1 MNVWELPTSLE
12 IGGVGF
18 AIRSDFR
25 AVLDVLKAFN
35 DPDLEDDEKA
45 IVCLKILYED
55 FDKIPQEKYEEA
67 FQKAVE
73 FIDAGSTSDDSPK
86 PRLMGAGRA
95 YTHPCRKQGSRHRMP
110 CSTVSALVDFPR
122 SIYGDRR
129 GAFLQCDKHPEQEG
143 KGRKARKV

>member
-55 FDKIPQEKYEEA
+55 FDKSPQEKYEEA
-67 FQKAVE
+67 FQKAV
-73 FIDAGSTSDDSPK
+73 
-86 PRLMGAGRA
+86 L
-95 YTHPCRKQGSRHRMP
+95 
-110 CSTVSALVDFPR
+110 FPGLLLLLAVVVIPDVIR
-122 SIYGDRR
+122 S
-129 GAFLQCDKHPEQEG
+129 LSH
-143 KGRKARKV
+143 